1 MKVVGVS
8 FIRNAIRYDY
18 PVVESLRSLL
28 PLCDEVIVA
37 VGASDD
43 DTRSLIAGI
52 DPQKIRI
59 IDTIWD
65 DSLREGGRVLAVETD
80 KALAAVPADADWLF
94 YLQGDEV
101 LHERDYPAIRA
112 AMQANLAD
120 TRVDGLL
127 FDYHHFYGSYDYL
140 GVARRWYRH
149 EIRVVRAGRGVHS
162 YRDAQGF
169 RKPENQKLRV
179 RPVAAHIYHY
189 GWVKEPAAM
198 QGKQESFNRYWHD
211 DAWTEANVVKAAEF
225 DYSGIDALIRFSG
238 SHPVVMADRIR
249 RRNWSFDHEPT
260 RNRIPLKDRIKA
272 LVERWFGLRLG
283 YKNYELLKPD

>member
-18 PVVESLRSLL
+18 PVAEALRSLL

-43 DTRSLIAGI
+43 ATRALVAGLH
-52 DPQKIRI
+52 PTKIRI
-59 IDTIWD
+59 LDTVWD

-80 KALAAVPADADWLF
+80 KALAAVPADADWIF

-101 LHERDYPAIRA
+101 IHEADYAAIRA
-112 AMQANLAD
+112 ALQQSLAD
-120 TRVDGLL
+120 PRVDGFL

-140 GVARRWYRH
+140 GAARRWYRH
-149 EIRVVRAGRGVHS
+149 EIRIVRANRGVYS

-169 RKPENQKLRV
+169 RKPTNQKLAV
-179 RPVAAHIYHY
+179 KPIDAHIYHY

-198 QGKQESFNRYWHD
+198 QGKQETFNRYWHD
-211 DAWTEANVVKAAEF
+211 DAWTAANVIQAEAF
-225 DYSGIDALIRFSG
+225 DYTGIDALARFTG
-238 SHPVVMADRIR
+238 THPAVMADRIAR
-249 RRNWSFDHEPT
+249 HNWRFDHDLS
-260 RNRIPLKDRIKA
+260 RNQIPLKDRLKA
-272 LVERWFGLRLG
+272 LVEQWFGVRLG
-283 YKNYELLKPD
+283 YKNYRLLR